1 MDDFVRRKHRRRRSG
16 TSRDPSKTRPPS
28 LWGRLKRRV
37 KLAWSVSR
45 PAIIELIHESWT
57 RLTLSKMTSLVLAGL
72 FVFFSPEHGRTAAER
87 AAELSQYGV
96 GAELGA
102 WLAPMLLSVSLL
114 WLPRRDA
121 SADALRGQVDLP
133 DGGLQCSRTSAAVAL
148 RYARHPDV
156 LGQLLGGH
164 PFESASPSADF
175 WLDHAYD
182 GTTTALMLRSFWSL
196 VLLSFAGEPLSVDW
210 LGPFNFRGEWGAQTV
225 AVNITSSWQI
235 LLYFL
240 FLVISLV
247 LLLNLLIAMMG
258 DTYSDVRDESEV
270 VCRWLFARRVLRMEL
285 LLKPFVSIDAL
296 RIGKRSH
303 THRERYH
310 TITFDTYSKDVDDP
324 FDPNPTKRELSEAET
339 KGAAGVGSRR
349 VPDEIDALAGSV
361 GKNVAAQL
369 RKAIAGGRIDLSEAG
384 ALSVRPR
391 AFLSGQMGVASPSR
405 PVPVQRDGSRR

>member
-1 MDDFVRRKHRRRRSG
+1 
-16 TSRDPSKTRPPS
+16 
-28 LWGRLKRRV
+28 
-37 KLAWSVSR
+37 
-45 PAIIELIHESWT
+45 
-57 RLTLSKMTSLVLAGL
+57 
-72 FVFFSPEHGRTAAER
+72 
-87 AAELSQYGV
+87 
-96 GAELGA
+96 
-102 WLAPMLLSVSLL
+102 MLLSVFFGCRVMRELL
-114 WLPRRDA
+114 TPFEDKSIFLMVVSKMLTKDIGRRWLFVF
-121 SADALRGQVDLP
+121 ALYILMFWV
-133 DGGLQCSRTSAAVAL
+133 SFWV
-148 RYARHPDV
+148 V
-156 LGQLLGGH
+156 I

-303 THRERYH
+303 TRERYL
-310 TITFDTYSKDVDDP
+310 TPSTPI
-324 FDPNPTKRELSEAET
+324 
-339 KGAAGVGSRR
+339 RR
-349 VPDEIDALAGSV
+349 TSTTPSTRTPRSASSP
-361 GKNVAAQL
+361 
-369 RKAIAGGRIDLSEAG
+369 RP
-384 ALSVRPR
+384 RPR
-391 AFLSGQMGVASPSR
+391 APAPASARAECPTRSTLSRDRLGRMWRRSCGRRSPAAASTSARRARCSRSARRWGSGRTDRRAARCRCSAMGA
-405 PVPVQRDGSRR
+405 RR